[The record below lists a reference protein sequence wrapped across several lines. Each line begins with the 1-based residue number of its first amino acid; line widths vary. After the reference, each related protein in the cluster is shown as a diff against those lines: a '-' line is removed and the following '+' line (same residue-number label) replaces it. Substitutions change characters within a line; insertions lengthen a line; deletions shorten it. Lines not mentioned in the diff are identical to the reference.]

1 MADPDIEFG
10 EIEQTQHERHL
21 RPDRNKHYAV
31 VACGMPKE
39 EDLPVFVDLD
49 AMRDVEAH
57 ALSNT
62 KVELGGVLLGGQ
74 CEDRD
79 GKPFVLVTDSLRAEH
94 YEASKGSF
102 KFTHDT
108 WSEITRQRDEFP
120 DDFQMVG
127 WYHTHP
133 DWGVFLS
140 GMDTFICDHFFNRPL
155 DMALVVDPCRGDRG
169 WFQWSGDTGERLRR
183 IGGFYLIASR
193 HRQVELEIFAAQL
206 KGEFTMSSDPRLGG
220 YPGPGGLYPPSV
232 VNVGNGRSSWQGVA
246 VLGMLS
252 VQFLFLALI
261 AWKIIAPGGFGSAEQ
276 DQQSKQVGVL
286 VERLDRL
293 AEAEERSREIDSQL
307 QVLDRVVGQLGEG
320 TPEGL
325 VRLLEQLQ
333 SENDRLK
340 ADARVYR
347 GMEEKVKEENDGLAS
362 SLKRAKEEED
372 HLNTRIERLSRS
384 ISDREAEADN
394 YQQEIAS
401 LKKKLKSYEEPKRED
416 GKPVTAGNRKLW
428 MWGSIGLLLAAL
440 VAIGVIMSLSRRED
454 ENEFEETEEED
465 EAGAEDAVDESDPE
479 SNEEE
484 LDYR

>member
-10 EIEQTQHERHL
+10 EIEHTQHGRQL

-31 VACGMPKE
+31 AACGMPKE
-39 EDLPVFVDLD
+39 GDLPVFVDLD
-49 AMRDVEAH
+49 AMRDMEIH

-62 KVELGGVLLGGQ
+62 KVELGGVLLGSQ
-74 CEDRD
+74 CEDSD
-79 GKPFVLVTDSLRAEH
+79 GKPFVLITDSLRAEH

-120 DDFQMVG
+120 DDFRMVG

-155 DMALVVDPCRGDRG
+155 DVALVVDPCRGDRG
-169 WFQWSGDTGERLRR
+169 WFQWSGDAGERLRR
-183 IGGFYLIASR
+183 INGFYLIASR

-206 KGEFTMSSDPRLGG
+206 KGEFTMSNDPRLGG

-232 VNVGNGRSSWQGVA
+232 VNVGNGRSSWQAVA
-246 VLGMLS
+246 VLGMLT

-261 AWKIIAPGGFGSAEQ
+261 AWKIIAPGGSEPAEQ
-276 DQQSKQVGVL
+276 DRQAKQVAVL

-333 SENDRLK
+333 SENDLLK
-340 ADARVYR
+340 SDARVYR
-347 GMEEKVKEENDGLAS
+347 AMEERVKEDNEGLAV
-362 SLKRAKEEED
+362 SLKRAKSERDNLDDRIARLRTEYRAKADSYEEE
-372 HLNTRIERLSRS
+372 
-384 ISDREAEADN
+384 
-394 YQQEIAS
+394 IAT
-401 LKKKLKSYEEPKRED
+401 LKEQVKSYE
-416 GKPVTAGNRKLW
+416 KPAEKDDKQVAGNNRKLW
-428 MWGSIGLLLAAL
+428 MWGGVGLLAAAL
-440 VAIGVIMSLSRRED
+440 VAIGVIMSLSKRED
-454 ENEFEETEEED
+454 EDEFDEGIGENEA
-465 EAGAEDAVDESDPE
+465 EA
-479 SNEEE
+479 EE
-484 LDYR
+484 LDGETNKDERDY

>member
-10 EIEQTQHERHL
+10 EIEQTQHGRLL

-39 EDLPVFVDLD
+39 GDLPVFVDLD
-49 AMRDVEAH
+49 TMRDIEAH

-62 KVELGGVLLGGQ
+62 KVELGGVLLGDQ

-79 GKPFVLVTDSLRAEH
+79 GRPFVLVTDSLRAEH
-94 YEASKGSF
+94 YEASRGSF

-108 WSEITRQRDEFP
+108 WAEITRQREEFP
-120 DDFQMVG
+120 DDFRMVG

-155 DMALVVDPCRGDRG
+155 DVALVVDPCRGDRG
-169 WFQWSGDTGERLRR
+169 WFQWSSATGEQQRR
-183 IGGFYLIASR
+183 VGGFYLIASR

-246 VLGMLS
+246 VLGMLT

-261 AWKIIAPGGFGSAEQ
+261 AWKIIAPGSSEPVEA
-276 DQQSKQVGVL
+276 DQQSKQVALL
-286 VERLDRL
+286 VERLDRI

-307 QVLDRVVGQLGEG
+307 QILDRVVGQLGEG

-325 VRLLEQLQ
+325 VRLLEELQ

-340 ADARVYR
+340 TDARVYR
-347 GMEEKVKEENDGLAS
+347 GMEEKVKQENDDLAT
-362 SLKRAKEEED
+362 SLKRAKDEQEYLD
-372 HLNTRIERLSRS
+372 GRIAKLTQSV
-384 ISDREAEADN
+384 SDQKNKADN
-394 YQQEIAS
+394 YREEIAS
-401 LKKKLKSYEEPKRED
+401 LKKKLKSYEEPTAED
-416 GKPVTAGNRKLW
+416 GTSTTASNRKLW

-440 VAIGVIMSLSRRED
+440 IAIGVIMSFSRREGD
-454 ENEFEETEEED
+454 EDFD
-465 EAGAEDAVDESDPE
+465 EMAEDNESDAGDAANE
-479 SNEEE
+479 SDAETNKEES
-484 LDYR
+484 DY

>member
-1 MADPDIEFG
+1 MADPDIQFG
-10 EIEQTQHERHL
+10 EIEQTEHGRHL

-39 EDLPVFVDLD
+39 DDLPVFVDLD
-49 AMRDVEAH
+49 AMRDMEAH

-79 GKPFVLVTDSLRAEH
+79 GKPFVMVTDSLRAEH

-120 DDFQMVG
+120 DDFRMVG

-155 DMALVVDPCRGDRG
+155 DVALVVDPCRGDRG
-169 WFQWSGDTGERLRR
+169 WFQWSGGAGERLRR
-183 IGGFYLIASR
+183 INGFYLIASR

-246 VLGMLS
+246 VLGMLTL
-252 VQFLFLALI
+252 QFLFLALI
-261 AWKIIAPGGFGSAEQ
+261 AWKIISPGGSEPSEQ
-276 DQQSKQVGVL
+276 DQKQVAVL
-286 VERLDRL
+286 VERLDRI
-293 AEAEERSREIDSQL
+293 AEAEERSREVESQL
-307 QVLDRVVGQLGEG
+307 QILDRVVGQLGEG

-325 VRLLEQLQ
+325 VQLLTQLQ
-333 SENDRLK
+333 DENNRLKTDALVYRGAEEETREELTNTLKEKEVEEKRLKRENDRLS
-340 ADARVYR
+340 
-347 GMEEKVKEENDGLAS
+347 EK
-362 SLKRAKEEED
+362 
-372 HLNTRIERLSRS
+372 
-384 ISDREAEADN
+384 ISDHEAKADN

-401 LKKKLKSYEEPKRED
+401 LKEELESYKDQEGEEGEPA
-416 GKPVTAGNRKLW
+416 TAGNRKLW
-428 MWGSIGLLLAAL
+428 MWGSLGLLLAA
-440 VAIGVIMSLSRRED
+440 VIAIGIIMSFSRHESD
-454 ENEFEETEEED
+454 DEFEEADEED
-465 EAGAEDAVDESDPE
+465 ETDAEDAANESDAE
-479 SNEEE
+479 TNKEEP
-484 LDYR
+484 DYR

>member
-10 EIEQTQHERHL
+10 EVEQTQHGQHL
-21 RPDRNKHYAV
+21 RPDRNKHFAV

-39 EDLPVFVDLD
+39 DDLPVFVDLD
-49 AMRDVEAH
+49 AMRDMEAH

-74 CEDRD
+74 CEDGD

-120 DDFQMVG
+120 DDFRMVG

-155 DMALVVDPCRGDRG
+155 DVALVLDPCRGDRG
-169 WFQWSGDTGERLRR
+169 WFQWSSGAGERLRR
-183 IGGFYLIASR
+183 ISGFYLIASR
-193 HRQVELEIFAAQL
+193 HRQQELEIFAAQL
-206 KGEFTMSSDPRLGG
+206 KGEFTMSTDPRLGG

-246 VLGMLS
+246 VLGMLT

-261 AWKIIAPGGFGSAEQ
+261 AWKIIAPGGSEPADQE
-276 DQQSKQVGVL
+276 QQSKQVAVL

-320 TPEGL
+320 TAEGL
-325 VRLLEQLQ
+325 VPMLEQLQ

-340 ADARVYR
+340 ADTRVYR
-347 GMEEKVKEENDGLAS
+347 AMEEKAKEESDELTT
-362 SLKRAKEEED
+362 SLKRAKDEED
-372 HLNTRIERLSRS
+372 YLNTRIARLRQE
-384 ISDREAEADN
+384 ISDNKAEASK
-394 YQQEIAS
+394 EIAA
-401 LKKKLKSYEEPKRED
+401 LEKKLEPYE
-416 GKPVTAGNRKLW
+416 KPEEKDDKPATTSNRKLW
-428 MWGSIGLLLAAL
+428 MWGSLGLLLAAL
-440 VAIGVIMSLSRRED
+440 IAIGVIMSFSKRED
-454 ENEFEETEEED
+454 DEEFDETEEED
-465 EAGAEDAVDESDPE
+465 ETGSDDAANKMDTER
-479 SNEEE
+479 NGEEP
-484 LDYR
+484 DYR